1 MHLVTTEEIEATGSD
16 ALALII
22 LLAEKYYHLISSDTT
37 GQIQQRMTAEQS
49 VLLAYITMDNEVNN
63 GGFIQLIEN
72 GFGSYI
78 FDNHLSDY
86 LREWGAADTADILD
100 QARTIYLA
108 KKNILEKE
116 KTLEEFARL
125 YQEHP
130 DFEAIESRY
139 YAIADTQRA
148 TIRDYI
154 STHIALFDSLS

>member
-1 MHLVTTEEIEATGSD
+1 MPLITTEEIEATGDD
-16 ALALII
+16 ALAYII
-22 LLAEKYYHLISSDTT
+22 LFAEKYYALIAADTT
-37 GQIQQRMTAEQS
+37 GTVQQRMTAEQS
-49 VLLAYITMDNEVNN
+49 VLLAYVTMDNEVNN

-72 GFGSYI
+72 GYGSYI
-78 FDNHLSDY
+78 FDNPLSDY

-108 KKNILEKE
+108 KKDILEKE

-130 DFEAIESRY
+130 DFEPIESRY

-148 TIRDYI
+148 IIKGYI
-154 STHIALFDSLS
+154 FNHLALFDRLS